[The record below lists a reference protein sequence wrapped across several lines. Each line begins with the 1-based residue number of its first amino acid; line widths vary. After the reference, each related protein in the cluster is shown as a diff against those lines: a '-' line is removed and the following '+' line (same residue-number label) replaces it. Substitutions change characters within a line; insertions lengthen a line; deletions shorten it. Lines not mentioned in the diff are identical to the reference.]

1 MGSGKGEDH
10 EGLVVETS
18 CAVEA
23 GDLTVGV
30 EADDPEEDQEPTVL
44 TDESLGRHTGSRR
57 DGVGGT

>member
-1 MGSGKGEDH
+1 M
-10 EGLVVETS
+10 EGS

-30 EADDPEEDQEPTVL
+30 EADDPEDNQGPAIL
-44 TDESLGRHTGSRR
+44 SYESLGRRIGSCR